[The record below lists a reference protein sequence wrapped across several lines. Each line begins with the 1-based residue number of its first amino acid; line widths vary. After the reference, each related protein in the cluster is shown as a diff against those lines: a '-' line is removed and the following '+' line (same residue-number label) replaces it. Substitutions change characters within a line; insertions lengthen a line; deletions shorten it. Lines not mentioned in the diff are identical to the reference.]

1 MSDLSPEERAFI
13 EAAREDWGPS
23 DGAAPSPPSASAIE
37 KRLADKPWL
46 ALPPGSLA
54 SEESRKG
61 FGRLFGATASAI
73 GICAIALVTVVT
85 VQRSERAPAP
95 AVESQLS
102 LAAPPA
108 APVPEP
114 PMPHVLPSVAVDAL
128 PDVPPTVR
136 PADGPSRDGKKARDR
151 RPVSDAPEIAPR
163 DLLGEEIALIR
174 AAQGELRAGTPDRAL
189 ASLSVHASRFRD
201 GVLRDERMT
210 LQVLALCERGDV
222 DAARAVKS
230 ELERSSPSSSHLQ
243 RLASSC
249 AR

>member
-13 EAAREDWGPS
+13 EAVREDWGPGS
-23 DGAAPSPPSASAIE
+23 GRTPAPPAASAMQ

-46 ALPPGSLA
+46 GLPPESLA
-54 SEESRKG
+54 SKDTPTG
-61 FGRLFGATASAI
+61 FGRLFGATAATI
-73 GICAIALVTVVT
+73 GVCAIALVSVVT
-85 VQRSERAPAP
+85 LQRSKHAAAPAL
-95 AVESQLS
+95 ASELS
-102 LAAPPA
+102 LEPPPT

-114 PMPHVLPSVAVDAL
+114 PAPYVLPSVAIEAL

-136 PADGPSRDGKKARDR
+136 AAANPSRDGKKAGDR
-151 RPVSDAPEIAPR
+151 RPGGDAPEIAAR

-174 AAQGELRAGTPDRAL
+174 AAQGELRAGTPERAL
-189 ASLSVHASRFRD
+189 ASLSVHASRFPG

-210 LQVLALCERGDV
+210 LQVLALCDRGDV
-222 DAARAVKS
+222 DAARAVKA